1 MHTRLLAVAVLCAI
15 AVPVVAAS
23 IAPPEYRQCMRTAID
38 TRERTLIDS
47 MRQFNDEQE
56 QALEE
61 RRQKY
66 VEAYDSETDQEIRD
80 RQREADRDYG
90 RRLADIKDARRD
102 RDRDANRQ
110 YADAKS
116 ECRDLRRGIDKQN
129 RVSSNPHR
137 IVCGG
142 SDPGA
147 DTFCL
152 R

>member
-1 MHTRLLAVAVLCAI
+1 MRTRLIAIVTLCAI
-15 AVPVVAAS
+15 AIPAIAVSV
-23 IAPPEYRQCMRTAID
+23 APPEYRQCMRTAID
-38 TRERTLIDS
+38 ERERTLIDS

-66 VEAYDSETDQEIRD
+66 VDAYDSETDQEIRD
-80 RQREADRDYG
+80 RQREADREYG

-102 RDRDANRQ
+102 RDRDANRL

-116 ECRDLRRGIDKQN
+116 DCRDLRRQIEKQN
-129 RVSSNPHR
+129 RVTVRPRPTYPSD
-137 IVCGG
+137 CG
-142 SDPGA
+142 DQW
-147 DTFCL
+147 CL

>member
-1 MHTRLLAVAVLCAI
+1 MRTRILAVLALCA
-15 AVPVVAAS
+15 VAAPVLAAS
-23 IAPPEYRQCMRTAID
+23 VAPAEYRQCMRAAID
-38 TRERTLIDS
+38 ERERTLIDS
-47 MRQFNDEQE
+47 LRQFNDEQE

-102 RDRDANRQ
+102 KDRDANRR

-116 ECRDLRRGIDKQN
+116 DCRDLRREIEKRN
-129 RVSSNPHR
+129 RVNVPPRPSFPSD
-137 IVCGG
+137 CG
-142 SDPGA
+142 DQW
-147 DTFCL
+147 CL